1 MVKHR
6 TGFDGHPTVLPKFA
20 AALMLLGVTSAATA
34 TVTDPPGNTV
44 ASASAASDR
53 AGPVFPATTSAA
65 SVKPS
70 EPPLPPGQVWQ
81 CTIDGQKTFS
91 DKRCGVGASVRQL
104 NEVNRMAPTPVSN
117 IHFYGGAPAYS
128 QAAGSMP
135 GGQEG
140 VIPYAAD
147 EIYSSPPVIVVHRRP
162 VHTPAPRSHPH
173 GQGHK

>member
-1 MVKHR
+1 MLKHR
-6 TGFDGHPTVLPKFA
+6 TLGDGHPAVLPSFA
-20 AALMLLGVTSAATA
+20 AGLMLLGVTAAATA
-34 TVTDPPGNTV
+34 TATDPPGNTV

-53 AGPVFPATTSAA
+53 AGPVFPAMTSTA
-65 SVKPS
+65 SAKPS

-104 NEVNRMAPTPVSN
+104 NEVNRMDPTPESN

-128 QAAGSMP
+128 RADTAPAAEAGAT
-135 GGQEG
+135 
-140 VIPYAAD
+140 PYSAD

-162 VHTPAPRSHPH
+162 VHGPAPRSHSH
-173 GQGHK
+173 AQSHK

>member
-1 MVKHR
+1 MLKHR
-6 TGFDGHPTVLPKFA
+6 TLGDGHPAVLPSFA
-20 AALMLLGVTSAATA
+20 AGLMLLCVTAAARATA
-34 TVTDPPGNTV
+34 TDPPGNTV

-53 AGPVFPATTSAA
+53 AGPVFPAPTSTA
-65 SVKPS
+65 SVKPA

-104 NEVNRMAPTPVSN
+104 NEVNRMDPTPESN

-128 QAAGSMP
+128 QGAGSMP

-140 VIPYAAD
+140 ATPYAAD
-147 EIYSSPPVIVVHRRP
+147 EIYSGPPVIVVHRRP
-162 VHTPAPRSHPH
+162 VHGPAPRSHPH
-173 GQGHK
+173 AQSHK